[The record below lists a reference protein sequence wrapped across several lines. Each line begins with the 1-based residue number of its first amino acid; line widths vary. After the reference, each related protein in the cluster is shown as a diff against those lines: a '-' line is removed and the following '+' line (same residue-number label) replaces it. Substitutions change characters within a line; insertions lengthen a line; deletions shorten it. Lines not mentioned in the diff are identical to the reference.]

1 MKLKRP
7 IRQFSE
13 TAELSTPLTLRE
25 LGSMTG
31 ECDRGLRA
39 KLKSGAFK
47 GAYRTNGSAG
57 EWRIPLRSLQAYQKA
72 RSISIP
78 NE

>member
-7 IRQFSE
+7 IRKFPDSTE
-13 TAELSTPLTLRE
+13 PSTPLTLRE

-57 EWRIPLRSLQAYQKA
+57 EWRIPLRSLKAYQKA
-72 RSISIP
+72 RSITH
-78 NE
+78 E